1 MANDGVNEPVNTGRR
16 RFLTATTAVVGAVG
30 VGFLAVPF
38 IKSWNPSAKAR
49 LAGAPVTADLT
60 GLQEGQRLVL
70 EWRGQPIWIVKR
82 SQTLLDALPGLD
94 GRLRDPQSTNADQQ
108 PAYVLKGYPEFTLQ
122 FNETDALT
130 DSQRGYAEAQ
140 LKQFDTWYA
149 AWSKQG
155 GAVQKYAA

>member
-1 MANDGVNEPVNTGRR
+1 MIGVDTGV
-16 RFLTATTAVVGAVG
+16 FHGFVHCGAVG
-30 VGFLAVPF
+30 AITGIGSVLPKEVLHLVSLSQAAAAGDVEARTRAKELEEALA
-38 IKSWNPSAKAR
+38 ILSSY
-49 LAGAPVTADLT
+49 D
-60 GLQEGQRLVL
+60 EGPDLVL
-70 EWRGQPIWIVKR
+70 YFKH
-82 SQTLLDALPGLD
+82 LM
-94 GRLRDPQSTNADQQ
+94 
-108 PAYVLKGYPEFTLQ
+108 VLKGYPEFTLQ